1 MQYLRDFELFENENS
16 TTGSEEVEL
25 AFDDQSFHRAY
36 AKIKFTE
43 GNPEILAPEELE
55 NSSSSGSYS
64 DFDLQKVFDKFA
76 SVGLTVH
83 RKEKFFDNKK
93 ADIVYKGSSTK
104 NGFSYGGF
112 FRVNAKKLNEL
123 LKGGKLYLEKNKKYG
138 SIYNIKIRE

>member
-1 MQYLRDFELFENENS
+1 MKYLRDFGLFENENS

-25 AFDDQSFHRAY
+25 AFDDQSFHRAH
-36 AKIKFTE
+36 AKIKFTD
-43 GNPEILAPEELE
+43 GNPQILAPEELE
-55 NSSSSGSYS
+55 NSSSGSYS

-76 SVGLTVH
+76 NVGLIVH

-123 LKGGKLYLEKNKKYG
+123 LKSGKLYLEKNKKYD
-138 SIYNIKIRE
+138 SIYNIKIRG

>member
-1 MQYLRDFELFENENS
+1 MKYLRDFELFENENS
-16 TTGSEEVEL
+16 TPGSEQVEL
-25 AFDDQSFHRAY
+25 AFDDQSFHRAH

-64 DFDLQKVFDKFA
+64 DFDLQNVFDKFK
-76 SVGLTVH
+76 SSGLTVH

-123 LKGGKLYLEKNKKYG
+123 LKSGKLYLEKNKKYG
-138 SIYNIKIRE
+138 YIYNIKIRE